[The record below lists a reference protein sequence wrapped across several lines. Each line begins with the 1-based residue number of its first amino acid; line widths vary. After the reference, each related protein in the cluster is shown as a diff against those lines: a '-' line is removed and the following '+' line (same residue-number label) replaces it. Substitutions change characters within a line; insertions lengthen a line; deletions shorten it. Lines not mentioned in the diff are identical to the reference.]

1 VRAGVSKKGQ
11 AEGLTF
17 FADRPRTS
25 VSLSIAQRDLPGKFI
40 EFGMAEHRAA
50 GIVGQFY
57 VNENCCNCWL
67 VS

>member
-25 VSLSIAQRDLPGKFI
+25 VSLSITQRDLLDKFI
-40 EFGMAEHRAA
+40 EFGIAEHSAA
-50 GIVGQFY
+50 GIVGQF
-57 VNENCCNCWL
+57 W
-67 VS
+67 